1 MNFPQGIRAILFD
14 LDGTLRYNR
23 PRFNDILSKFAI
35 EYGADDTL
43 DNRHS
48 AERWL
53 HYYWAQSADV
63 LLDIETYG
71 EMSPAFW
78 ENHTRRYL
86 LAFGF
91 APDRAGRL
99 APEIYRRMSAEYD
112 PQPWIPPEVFEVL
125 RKLRAAGFLLGIVSN
140 RTNPLHEELQDFG
153 LDSYIDLILTAGEA
167 NSWKP
172 DIGIFLEAVM
182 RLQVSPGEVLYVGD
196 NYFADV
202 IGARN
207 AGLRPVLLDPEGVFH
222 DAECEVIHKLHDLIG
237 LCQQGPVNI
246 KKNS

>member
-1 MNFPQGIRAILFD
+1 MNTTQKIRAILFD

-23 PRFNDILSKFAI
+23 PRFNDILAKFSVD
-35 EYGADDTL
+35 YGAADTRE
-43 DNRHS
+43 NRHS

-63 LLDIETYG
+63 LLDMETFG
-71 EMSPAFW
+71 DLSPAFW

-86 LAFGF
+86 IAFGH
-91 APDRAGRL
+91 APDQAEQI

-125 RKLRAAGFLLGIVSN
+125 RKLREAGYLLGIVSN
-140 RTNPLHEELQDFG
+140 RTHPLDDELKDFG
-153 LDSYIDLILTAGEA
+153 LDGCIDLQLTAGEA

-172 DIGIFLEAVM
+172 DTGIFLEAIF
-182 RLQVSPGEVLYVGD
+182 RLQVNPAEVLYVGD
-196 NYFADV
+196 NYYADV

-207 AGLRPVLLDPEGVFH
+207 AGLRPVLLDPDGVFH
-222 DAECEVIHKLHDLIG
+222 EAECEVIRKLHDLIE
-237 LCQQGPVNI
+237 LCE
-246 KKNS
+246 